1 LKNTAKDVS
10 LRVMMEATGVYHQK
24 FAHFLIDNAF
34 DTNIIL
40 PNKISNYLRTIDI
53 KTITD
58 KT

>member
-1 LKNTAKDVS
+1 MAKDVS